1 MSTPECLQAGFRPYG
16 LLVFFISFILLSGF
30 HTAAYGYQ
38 AEPDTTEA
46 DTISYWDMNW
56 VAGISGSQAVY
67 SNWSKGG
74 TNSMSLSSMSLIQL
88 KYEKNSFEYEFRVRT
103 RFGKAR
109 IQDQGVRKTDDQI
122 SIRNR
127 FLFDI
132 NPDDE
137 SDFRLFGN
145 VNFETQFAEGF
156 NYGAGPEGEDVLT
169 SDFLAPAYFTQNA
182 GLAYFPQADFS
193 LEAGLGLRQT
203 VVQDTTLST
212 RYGLDEGTSF
222 RLEGG
227 YTTGINFEFEIM
239 EDIKYIG
246 VLETFTNIHRSIR
259 KTDIYFSNEFTGK
272 VNDYV
277 NVNFRLDIR
286 YDDDFSSRL
295 QLSQALSAG
304 VTIDIY

>member
-1 MSTPECLQAGFRPYG
+1 MRTPIIPAGLKILRLLPLYFLINIICLHSSVYGFQ
-16 LLVFFISFILLSGF
+16 V
-30 HTAAYGYQ
+30 
-38 AEPDTTEA
+38 EPDTTGA
-46 DTISYWDMNW
+46 DTLSLWEMNW
-56 VAGISGSQAVY
+56 VAGINGSQSVY

-74 TNSMSLSSMSLIQL
+74 TNSMSLSSSSLILL
-88 KYEKNSFEYEFRVRT
+88 KYAKNNFEYEFRVRA

-109 IQDQGVRKTDDQI
+109 IQGQGVRKTEDMI
-122 SIRNR
+122 RIRNR

-132 NPDDE
+132 RPDDD

-145 VNFETQFAEGF
+145 VNFETQFSEGF
-156 NYGAGPEGEDVLT
+156 NYGAGPEGEDLLT

-193 LEAGLGLRQT
+193 VEAGLGLRQT
-203 VVQDTTLST
+203 IVQDTTLST
-212 RYGLDEGTSF
+212 RFGLDEGEVF

-227 YTTGINFEFEIM
+227 ITTGINFELEVM
-239 EDIKYIG
+239 EDIKYLG
-246 VLETFTNIHRSIR
+246 SLETFTNIHESIR
-259 KTDIYFSNEFTGK
+259 RTDIFFSNEFAGR

-277 NVNFRLDIR
+277 NVTFRLDIL
-286 YDDDFSSRL
+286 YNDDFSKRL